1 MSIRSVSTAER
12 RSRRSMTHIAA
23 TVGMVL
29 IATLAIAPA
38 ASATYP
44 DRNGLIAFQADT
56 GTGSQIYTVRPNG
69 HDLRQITHLEG
80 DATAPDWSPDARR
93 IAFTFNECSVAI
105 MDADGSDFSLIAD
118 DQSQCL
124 SDPSFTPDGTR
135 LVFGHFDWLGT
146 GADEIWSMNPD
157 GSDKHVVTGAGNT
170 DPNVSPDGQKLSFK
184 DATVG
189 ALFVQN
195 MDGSG
200 LGQVSPSVSVAYK
213 SDWAPDGRRIVYSD
227 NSEPGPN
234 DAVNIATVRPDGTD
248 LRYLTHYAAPLLAW
262 VGGYSPDGQWIVFRL
277 EDHGLFTLYRIRPDG
292 TDMHPILPSSTT
304 FKPRNI
310 DWGPA
315 AGH

>member
-1 MSIRSVSTAER
+1 MPHVLR
-12 RSRRSMTHIAA
+12 RVALPAIVAFTMLA
-23 TVGMVL
+23 TF
-29 IATLAIAPA
+29 ALAPG
-38 ASATYP
+38 ASATFP
-44 DRNGLIAFQADT
+44 DRNGRIAFQAQTDH
-56 GTGSQIYTVRPNG
+56 GIQIFTVRPNG
-69 HDLRQITHLEG
+69 HDLRQITHLDG
-80 DATAPDWSPDARR
+80 DATAPDWSPDASR
-93 IAFTFNECSVAI
+93 IAFTFNDCSVAI
-105 MDADGSDFSLIAD
+105 MDADGSDLSLIAD
-118 DQSQCL
+118 DPSQCL
-124 SDPSFTPDGTR
+124 SDPSFTPDGSR

-189 ALFVQN
+189 ALFVQD

-200 LGQVSPSVSVAYK
+200 LVQVSPSVSVAYK
-213 SDWAPDGRRIVYSD
+213 SDWAPNGRRIVYSD

-292 TDMHPILPSSTT
+292 TDLHAILPGSTT
-304 FKPRNI
+304 FRPRNI

-315 AGH
+315 AEH